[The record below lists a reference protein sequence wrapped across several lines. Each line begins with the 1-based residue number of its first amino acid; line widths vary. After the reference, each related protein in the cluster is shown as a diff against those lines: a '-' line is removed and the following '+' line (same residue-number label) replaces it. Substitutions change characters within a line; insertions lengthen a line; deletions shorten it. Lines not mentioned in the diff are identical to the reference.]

1 MSLFSGN
8 IFSRSLVMD
17 TQIFACLPQ
26 DGRKYKKG
34 PPPKTLFL
42 LHGISGNA
50 ANFVHNT
57 PVHFY
62 SQQYGIAIIMP
73 EVQRSFYQDMKGGL
87 LYYSYITK
95 ELPALC
101 AELFNI
107 SVTRE
112 NLSIAGLSMGGYGAM
127 YAAFSAPEVFSACGA
142 FAPACDI
149 KSQVAS
155 YNRYA
160 GFGQV
165 GYRMEHEF
173 AGIFGEDFAVPDSI
187 DLYRLSG
194 KVSRESLKPRLYIG
208 TGTEDPLHDQSV
220 KFRDHVQ
227 KLDIDMI
234 YEEWPGDHDWIFGNE
249 ALKRMLAHFYSAAN

>member
-8 IFSRSLVMD
+8 VFSRSLVMD

-26 DGRKYKKG
+26 DGRLYKKG

-50 ANFVHNT
+50 ANFIHNT

-107 SVTRE
+107 SVARE
-112 NLSIAGLSMGGYGAM
+112 DLMIAGMSMGGYGAM
-127 YAAFSAPEVFSACGA
+127 LAALGAPDVFSACGA

-149 KSQVAS
+149 KGQVAS
-155 YNRYA
+155 YKQYA

-165 GYRMEHEF
+165 GYRMEYEF
-173 AGIFGEDFAVPDSI
+173 SGIFGESREVPDGS
-187 DLYRLSG
+187 DLYQLIE
-194 KVSRESLKPRLYIG
+194 KVSTEKVRPRLYLSV
-208 TGTEDPLHDQSV
+208 GTEDPIRDQV
-220 KFRDHVQ
+220 LLFRDHAQ
-227 KLDIDMI
+227 RLDIDMM
-234 YEEWPGDHDWIFGNE
+234 YEEWQGEHDWIFGNE
-249 ALKRMLAHFYSAAN
+249 ALKRMLAHFYM